1 MTRRTLLFAP
11 TLAGAQTANQAA
23 DRRPRVA
30 VVMNVYFPNSH
41 ADVFVGRLLEGY
53 RLNGVSHRPRL
64 HTASFFVDQYHNN
77 DMAREQAEEYGVR
90 VFPDVAAALRLG
102 GSKLAVDGVAI
113 IGEHGNYPR
122 TARGNVMYPRA
133 KWFDAVTQVME
144 QDGRTIPLFHDKYF
158 AYEWADAR
166 RMYDRIRAMKIPY
179 FGGSS
184 LPLTWRR
191 PALEF
196 RRGVELDEVLAVS
209 FSDIEEHGYHAVEL
223 MQAMAERRKGGET
236 GVASV
241 RYVEGDEVWELG
253 RKGEWSETLVEQALA
268 RKINKG
274 PATVP
279 RGEWANACRKPQ
291 AILVRYRDGLKG
303 SILNLNGLALD
314 YLFAARERTGATH
327 SACFYIQLYVH
338 NHWSFMV
345 RNFEEVVLT
354 RRSQVPPER
363 VLMSTGLT
371 LFGLESRVQGGKWL
385 ETPELDIRYQS

>member
-23 DRRPRVA
+23 DRRPSVA

-64 HTASFFVDQYHNN
+64 HTASFFVDQYPNN

-253 RKGEWSETLVEQALA
+253 RKGEWSEALVEQALA

-279 RGEWANACRKPQ
+279 RAEWANACRKPQ

-385 ETPELDIRYQS
+385 DTPELDIRYQS